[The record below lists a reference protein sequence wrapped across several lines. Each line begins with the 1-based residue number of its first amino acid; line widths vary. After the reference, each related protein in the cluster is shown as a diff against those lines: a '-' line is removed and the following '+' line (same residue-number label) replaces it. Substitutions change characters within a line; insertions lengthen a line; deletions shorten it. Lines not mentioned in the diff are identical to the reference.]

1 MKYEILEIILNK
13 NYKLGE
19 EVNLYNL
26 KGEVMAKDKNLYH
39 IRIKDFGN
47 KEKILTENEKRN
59 EVIDLY
65 IDAYKKFP
73 VGKFNELSKK
83 RNNFIDKN
91 LDKLL
96 LDTNIKLS

>member
-1 MKYEILEIILNK
+1 MRYEILEIRLDN
-13 NYKLGE
+13 NYKLGD

-39 IRIKDFGN
+39 IRINDFGN
-47 KEKILTENEKRN
+47 KERILTKTEKRE

-65 IDAYKKFP
+65 VDAFKKFP
-73 VGKFNELSKK
+73 VKKFNELSKE
-83 RNNFIDKN
+83 RNNYIDQN

-96 LDTNIKLS
+96 LETKLD

>member
-1 MKYEILEIILNK
+1 MRYEILEIRLNN
-13 NYKLGE
+13 NYNLGE
-19 EVNLYNL
+19 EVRLYNL
-26 KGEVMAKDKNLYH
+26 KGEVMAKDENLYH

-47 KEKILTENEKRN
+47 KEKILTKTEKRT

-73 VGKFNELSKK
+73 VEKFNDLSKK

-96 LDTNIKLS
+96 LETELD